1 MCGGVVPTSLSH
13 APGSCDRQGTTRA
26 AGARVAVRAGGG
38 VAGGAL
44 TSGGTSAGCATM
56 LRMTRVLLCD
66 DHAMFRQGLK
76 SILETED
83 DFRVIGEASTG
94 REAVRYALETKPD
107 VVLMDIQMPELDGV
121 AATKAIL
128 AEQPETPVIILTM
141 YRQDR
146 YVFEAVKVGA
156 RGYMLKDAGAEE
168 LIDSIRRVAAGET
181 LLNAEMAAS
190 ILDEFRKLG
199 DLPSHPEH
207 KISELTEREEDI
219 LRLLAQGASNQEI
232 ADSLGVSEKTVRNRL
247 SEIFSKLRLNNRT
260 QAALYALREGI
271 ATLQDTDQ

>member
-1 MCGGVVPTSLSH
+1 
-13 APGSCDRQGTTRA
+13 
-26 AGARVAVRAGGG
+26 
-38 VAGGAL
+38 
-44 TSGGTSAGCATM
+44 
-56 LRMTRVLLCD
+56 MTRLLLCD
-66 DHAMFRQGLK
+66 DHAMFRQGLR

-83 DFRVIGEASTG
+83 DVRIIGEASTG

-128 AEQPETPVIILTM
+128 AEDPDIRVIILTM

-146 YVFEAVKVGA
+146 YVFEAIKVGA
-156 RGYMLKDAGAEE
+156 RGYMLKDADAGD
-168 LIDSIRRVAAGET
+168 LISSIRRVAAGET

-190 ILDEFRKLG
+190 ILDEFRKTEQ
-199 DLPSHPEH
+199 LPAHPDH
-207 KISELTEREEDI
+207 RIRELTDREEEI
-219 LRLLAQGASNQEI
+219 LRHLAQGATNQEI
-232 ADSLGVSEKTVRNRL
+232 AASLDVSEKTVRNRL

-271 ATLQDTDQ
+271 ASLQDSAE